1 MCKFLTLI
9 IDVMKTKALSLLFI
23 ILSMLHID
31 ATASSKVSIRG
42 IVIEKENGNALSY
55 ATICLADADNKTICG
70 TTSSDDGAFVLST
83 DAAGNFILK
92 VSFIG
97 FLDTIIPITLENS
110 ITSIDVGKIP
120 LISSQSNLTS
130 AVVTAKVPVIE
141 QKLDKIVMNVSE
153 SVATQGSNA
162 LEVLRKAPGVSVDP
176 SGNILLNGNSVQ
188 VWIDGRPSNLSG
200 EELQILLS
208 GTDGSSIDKIE
219 IIAHPSAKYDAS
231 GSGGIINIKTKK
243 NFAKGLNGS
252 LKGSYNISPNDKP
265 LNQTNGAL
273 SLSYRNDKSN
283 TSINYSADYKES
295 YEKITSSTIFGEN
308 RALKGNTG
316 SNWINSNNLIRINR
330 DQFLDKK
337 NIAGF
342 VINAMKSNTKSN
354 LGTNTWNKLYING
367 DLANTTTTR
376 NDGKDSYGYINANL
390 NYTHIIRDGDEFT
403 INADWG
409 NYDIDKDADQKNTS
423 ISPDGGILDRHRFRT
438 NSEQGINIYSLRV
451 DHQQKILG
459 KLIGE
464 AGFKWARSITD
475 NNLLMENLIDG
486 FWQKDNGQSSLFS
499 YNEDITALYATLAG
513 QAGTKWN
520 FKGGLRA
527 EHTSSKGEW
536 ISAGTSTSAN
546 YIDLFPTLFAGY
558 NPTADLRLGLSYSTR
573 IKRPNFRQ
581 MNPFRMYIDASS
593 SIEGNPE
600 LTPEKTNT
608 FSLSAGYKNHF
619 NLALTGQFTKNVII
633 QSPFID
639 TQSGERI
646 IKWDNFGKQSFAGA
660 SISASEYPL
669 SSWLTFNGNLFIA
682 QVSNMSEEYK
692 NESLFSNGYF
702 NLTFMLPKDYKA
714 ELTGFYQSGIPYGKF
729 DIDPTGQIDA
739 GIKKNF
745 AQNKAQISLMFYD
758 IFKTLSTTAKYSE
771 PDGTEYIFEN
781 KFSNQRIALSFT
793 FRFGQGK
800 AYRSRKVGNLEEAS
814 RVGTQ
819 N

>member
-1 MCKFLTLI
+1 MKLVARSLLLFALVLAPAAWAADTAPARAAHPDGAAIASGHSLATQAGMEILGKGGNAFDAAVAVSSTLAVVEPISSGLGGGGFFLLHDAKTGK
-9 IDVMKTKALSLLFI
+9 DVML
-23 ILSMLHID
+23 D
-31 ATASSKVSIRG
+31 ARETSPES
-42 IVIEKENGNALSY
+42 
-55 ATICLADADNKTICG
+55 AT
-70 TTSSDDGAFVLST
+70 
-83 DAAGNFILK
+83 
-92 VSFIG
+92 
-97 FLDTIIPITLENS
+97 P
-110 ITSIDVGKIP
+110 
-120 LISSQSNLTS
+120 
-130 AVVTAKVPVIE
+130 
-141 QKLDKIVMNVSE
+141 
-153 SVATQGSNA
+153 
-162 LEVLRKAPGVSVDP
+162 
-176 SGNILLNGNSVQ
+176 
-188 VWIDGRPSNLSG
+188 
-200 EELQILLS
+200 
-208 GTDGSSIDKIE
+208 
-219 IIAHPSAKYDAS
+219 
-231 GSGGIINIKTKK
+231 
-243 NFAKGLNGS
+243 
-252 LKGSYNISPNDKP
+252 
-265 LNQTNGAL
+265 
-273 SLSYRNDKSN
+273 
-283 TSINYSADYKES
+283 
-295 YEKITSSTIFGEN
+295 
-308 RALKGNTG
+308 
-316 SNWINSNNLIRINR
+316 

-423 ISPDGGILDRHRFRT
+423 ISPDGGIMDRHRFRT

-558 NPTADLRLGLSYSTR
+558 NPSADLRLGLSYSTR

-682 QVSNMSEEYK
+682 QVSNKS
-692 NESLFSNGYF
+692 
-702 NLTFMLPKDYKA
+702 
-714 ELTGFYQSGIPYGKF
+714 
-729 DIDPTGQIDA
+729 
-739 GIKKNF
+739 
-745 AQNKAQISLMFYD
+745 
-758 IFKTLSTTAKYSE
+758 
-771 PDGTEYIFEN
+771 
-781 KFSNQRIALSFT
+781 
-793 FRFGQGK
+793 
-800 AYRSRKVGNLEEAS
+800 
-814 RVGTQ
+814 
-819 N
+819 

>member
-1 MCKFLTLI
+1 MCNFLTLI

-23 ILSMLHID
+23 FFSMLHID

-42 IVIEKENGNALSY
+42 IVIEKENGNALPF
-55 ATICLADADNKTICG
+55 ATICLADTDNKIICG
-70 TTSSDDGAFVLST
+70 TTSSDDGAFILSA
-83 DAAGNFILK
+83 DAVGNFNLK
-92 VSFIG
+92 FSFIG
-97 FLDTIIPITLENS
+97 FRDTIIPISLENGN
-110 ITSIDVGKIP
+110 TLIDVGKVS
-120 LISSQSNLTS
+120 LLMAQSNLAG

-208 GTDGSSIDKIE
+208 GTEGSTIDKIE

-231 GSGGIINIKTKK
+231 GSGGIINIKTRK

-252 LKGSYNISPNDKP
+252 LKGSYNISPEKQP
-265 LNQTNGAL
+265 LNQTDGAL

-283 TSINYSADYKES
+283 TTVNYSAGYKES
-295 YEKITSSTIFGEN
+295 YEKITSSTLFGEE

-316 SNWINSNNLIRINR
+316 SNWLNTNNMIRINR
-330 DQFLDKK
+330 DQFINKK

-342 VINAMKSNTKSN
+342 VINAMKSNTRSN
-354 LGTNTWNKLYING
+354 LGNDTWNKLYIN
-367 DLANTTTTR
+367 DNLANTTTTK
-376 NDGKDSYGYINANL
+376 NNGKDSYDYLNVNL

-409 NYDIDKDADQKNTS
+409 NYHIDKDADQKNTS
-423 ISPDGGILDRHRFRT
+423 ISPDGGIFGRQRFST
-438 NSEQGINIYSLRV
+438 NSEQGINIYSLRG
-451 DHQQKILG
+451 DHQQKIFG
-459 KLIGE
+459 KLMGE
-464 AGFKWARSITD
+464 AGFKWARSETD
-475 NNLLMENLIDG
+475 NNLLRENLVDG
-486 FWQKDNGQSSLFS
+486 FWQKDNGQSSMFK

-513 QAGTKWN
+513 QAGTKWS

-527 EHTSSKGEW
+527 EYTSSKGEW
-536 ISAGTSTSAN
+536 ISAGTNTSAN
-546 YIDLFPTLFAGY
+546 YLDLFPTLFAGY
-558 NPTADLRLGLSYSTR
+558 NPTADLRLGLSYSAR

-600 LTPEKTNT
+600 LTPEKTKT

-646 IKWDNFGKQSFAGA
+646 IKWYNFGKQSFAGA

-669 SSWLTFNGNLFIA
+669 TSWMTFNGNLFIA
-682 QVSNMSEEYK
+682 QVSNKSEEYK

-702 NLTFMLPKDYKA
+702 NLTFLMPKDYKA

-729 DIDPTGQIDA
+729 DIEPTGQIDA
-739 GIKKNF
+739 GIKKSF
-745 AQNKAQISLMFYD
+745 AQNKAQISLMIYD
-758 IFKTLSTTAKYSE
+758 IFKTMSTTAKYSE
-771 PDGTEYIFEN
+771 PDGTEYLFEN
-781 KFSNQRIALSFT
+781 KFSNQLIARSFT
-793 FRFGQGK
+793 FRFGRGQ
-800 AYRSRKVGNLEEAS
+800 AYRERKVGNMEEAS